1 MENAEEEEKR
11 CYCVRTQVLK
21 TQVPSGYF
29 AHIGVPSLANWG
41 GVWYMHLKIENMYLK
56 TRVEIRVGEKSVWKY
71 V

>member
-21 TQVPSGYF
+21 TQVPSEYF
-29 AHIGVPSLANWG
+29 AHISVPSLANWG

-56 TRVEIRVGEKSVWKY
+56 TRVKIRVGEKSVWKY

>member
-29 AHIGVPSLANWG
+29 AHISVPSLANWG
-41 GVWYMHLKIENMYLK
+41 GV
-56 TRVEIRVGEKSVWKY
+56 
-71 V
+71 